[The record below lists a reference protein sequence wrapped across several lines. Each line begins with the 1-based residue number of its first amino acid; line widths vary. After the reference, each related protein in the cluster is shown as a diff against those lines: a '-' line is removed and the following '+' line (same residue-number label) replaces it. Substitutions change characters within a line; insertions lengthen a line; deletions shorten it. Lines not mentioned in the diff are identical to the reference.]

1 MSANSVPGVTG
12 WLSIESLDRTRLFS
26 RVAFIAIIFVFLAL
40 LVFTVA
46 NAFRWLHKPFPGFL
60 VNARM
65 VVADYGQYNWPGVQA
80 GLGFPAKLI
89 SANGKRI
96 ANDADLEQVLQD
108 AGIGTDATY
117 VFDLNGQLLQ
127 LTFPI
132 TRFTTEDLL
141 VTFGVEFLAALLYFG
156 LGVAVFVMKPDTELS
171 WVFFLACFWLAIYVM
186 TGFDTVSTHKSLL
199 SYHLAAT
206 FLPGSFAHMSL
217 VFPYR
222 WEFTKRHPA
231 VVSIPHMVSAAIFVP
246 FHAYYPGPVFLT
258 LYPFVYLYFFLS
270 AISPAA
276 SGIVAYFK
284 GTSVIAKQRAKVILF
299 GAAVAFPLPALMYV
313 VPFIGG
319 SWGNLKFNANFLVL
333 ATLVYPACIAYAISK
348 HNLFDVDVYIKRAVG
363 YVIMTGVVGLGYFSF
378 QAIAGTVIFRPLFGE
393 YAQNVYP
400 LAFALLIVFFFNPIN
415 RRIQDS
421 VDRLFFRKK
430 FDYKETISSVS
441 NALTSVLNL
450 DDIIMQIVKTLR
462 REMFVDTAGLII
474 LETEKKS
481 CQAFFISDEP
491 NDGKDI
497 LKDVSVSY
505 DDPLIDLLSREKNL
519 ITKYD
524 LEEDPRYLDVR
535 ETCGERFSEMSA
547 SLAIPLLYKGE
558 VMGLLALGDKKS
570 GHFYNREDIDLL
582 HTMADEGAV
591 AIRNAM
597 AHQEVVRYAEELA
610 ASLKRIQILESI
622 KSNLSKFV
630 PKTVQDLIEQA
641 PEAPSFDKREAN
653 LSVLFADISG
663 YTRIS
668 AQLEFSEVNLLVE
681 AYFSAFLDEILGQGG
696 DVNETAGDGLMVI
709 FQHQDPHRHARAA
722 VLAALGIQRR
732 AQEINMQLQG
742 RYEPVTIRV
751 GINSGLASVG
761 VTKIEGAA
769 GTRWTYTASGTTT
782 NVAARLSA
790 LADGGVVI
798 IGEETRRRIGE
809 DFKVE
814 DLGPQSLKNVPEPT
828 RAYRLTADERQPAAA
843 LAFAER
849 RRHPRRPVFWPVRVW
864 IGEDSFDGQV
874 VNASIHGICLTT
886 VAKDMLKVGTSYR
899 IEILTGGDS
908 PFPCTAEFRNLSDRG
923 AGMETKEPFPLV
935 SLPN

>member
-1 MSANSVPGVTG
+1 MSANSVLGVTG

-26 RVAFIAIIFVFLAL
+26 RVAFITIIFVFLVL

-46 NAFRWLHKPFPGFL
+46 NALRWLDKPFPGFL

-65 VVADYGQYNWPGVQA
+65 VVADYGQYNWPGEQA

-89 SANGKRI
+89 SANGTRI
-96 ANDADLEQVLQD
+96 AKDADLEQVLED

-117 VFDLNGQLLQ
+117 VFELNGKPFQ
-127 LTFPI
+127 LTLPI

-141 VTFGVEFLAALLYFG
+141 FTFGVEFLAALLYVG
-156 LGVAVFVMKPDTELS
+156 LGVVVFVMKPDTELS
-171 WVFFLACFWLAIYVM
+171 WVFFLACFWLAIYVL

-199 SYHLAAT
+199 PYHLAAT

-231 VVSIPHMVSAAIFVP
+231 VVAVPHIASAAIFVP
-246 FHAYYPGPVFLT
+246 FHAYYPGPVFLAF
-258 LYPFVYLYFFLS
+258 YPFVYLYFFLS

-276 SGIVAYFK
+276 SGIVAYFR
-284 GTSVIAKQRAKVILF
+284 GTSIIAKQRAKVILF

-313 VPFIGG
+313 VPLIGG

-333 ATLVYPACIAYAISK
+333 AILVYPACIAYAISK

-363 YVIMTGVVGLGYFSF
+363 YVIMTGLVGLGYFSF
-378 QAIAGTVIFRPLFGE
+378 QAIASTVIFRPLFGE

-415 RRIQDS
+415 RRVQDN
-421 VDRLFFRKK
+421 VDRLFFRRK
-430 FDYKETISSVS
+430 FNYKETISSVS
-441 NALTSVLNL
+441 KALTSVLDL

-462 REMFVDTAGLII
+462 REMFVDTAGLVI
-474 LETEKKS
+474 LETQKKS
-481 CQAFFISDEP
+481 CQAFFVSDGQD
-491 NDGKDI
+491 DGKDH

-519 ITKYD
+519 VTKYD
-524 LEEDPRYLDVR
+524 LEEDPRYLDVK
-535 ETCGERFSEMSA
+535 ETCGERFSAMGA

-558 VMGLLALGDKKS
+558 VMGLLAMGDKKS
-570 GHFYNREDIDLL
+570 GHFYSREDIDLL
-582 HTMADEGAV
+582 QTMADEGAV
-591 AIRNAM
+591 AITNAIT
-597 AHQEVVRYAEELA
+597 HEEVVRYAEELA
-610 ASLKRIQILESI
+610 ASLNRIQILESI

-641 PEAPSFDKREAN
+641 PEAPSFDKHEAN

-668 AQLEFSEVNLLVE
+668 AQLAFSEVNRLVE
-681 AYFSAFLDEILGQGG
+681 GYFSAFLDEILGQGG
-696 DVNETAGDGLMVI
+696 DVNETAGDGLMVL

-722 VLAALGIQRR
+722 VLAGLGIQRR
-732 AQEINMQLQG
+732 AQEINAQLQG
-742 RYEPVTIRV
+742 RYEPIAIRV

-761 VTKIEGAA
+761 VTKIEGVS

-790 LADGGVVI
+790 LAEGGVVI
-798 IGEETRRRIGE
+798 IGEETRRRIGD

-814 DLGPQSLKNVPEPT
+814 DLGPQLLKNVPEPIL
-828 RAYRLTADERQPAAA
+828 AYRLTAEAREPAGV
-843 LAFAER
+843 LASAER
-849 RRHPRRPVFWPVRVW
+849 RRHPRRPVSWPVRVW
-864 IGEDSFDGQV
+864 IGEHAFDGRAV
-874 VNASIHGICLTT
+874 DASMHGICLSG
-886 VAKDMLKVGTSYR
+886 VARDMLKVGRSYR
-899 IEILTGGDS
+899 VEILIGGEDPLS
-908 PFPCTAEFRNLSDRG
+908 CTAKVRNLSDRG
-923 AGMETKEPFPLV
+923 AGMETKKPLP
-935 SLPN
+935 LN